1 MSTKDQNQ
9 GRDKEQMSSEDQEGR
24 GISSE
29 NRGLGSQD
37 NDLQQVVSG
46 AAQQSSFA
54 EETEEKDI
62 DEDLQTERSRPKN
75 NRNNVD
81 SSRNNNSS
89 GEDRDSSYG
98 EEEGSPSGR
107 KSGDLDIKKDRSL

>member
-9 GRDKEQMSSEDQEGR
+9 GWDKEQMGSEGQEGR

-46 AAQQSSFA
+46 AAQQSSFV

-62 DEDLQTERSRPKN
+62 DEDLQTERSRPKTG
-75 NRNNVD
+75 RNNAS
-81 SSRNNNSS
+81 SSRNTSS
-89 GEDRDSSYG
+89 LNEERDSAYG
-98 EEEGSPSGR
+98 EEEGSSAGR